1 MSEKTRPRTSYT
13 TTSTLSSVLI
23 IDVGGY
29 IIADNVLW
37 SGKVL
42 NNNQD
47 SDTKALHDYNKYV
60 NSLENVRSMLI
71 PIRDGLMITQKIK

>member
-1 MSEKTRPRTSYT
+1 M
-13 TTSTLSSVLI
+13 
-23 IDVGGY
+23 GGY

-42 NNNQD
+42 NNYQD
-47 SDTKALHDYNKYV
+47 SDTKALHAYNKYV